1 MAADRS
7 DAVASLRAGEL
18 VAAAVARLRAAGSP
32 TARLDA
38 ELLVGHA
45 FGRDRAW
52 LLAHPEVELEPA
64 RAADLER
71 WLARR
76 AAGEPIAYIR
86 GWKEWLSLRVAV
98 DPRVLIPRPETELLA
113 EALIGEIAARLV
125 RDDAPRDVPIVAW
138 DVGTGSGVVA
148 LAVALR
154 FRAALTLGRL
164 RLVASDAS
172 ADALEL
178 AADNLA
184 SHGVGGLVTIATGDL
199 LDAAGGRLPLPDVV
213 AANLPY
219 VSSVEVDA
227 GTGSLAYE
235 PRAALDGGPDGLD
248 LVRRLI
254 AELPARLPPGGV
266 VLLEI
271 GAGQA
276 DAVRGLAE
284 QLPIRVETSTLPD
297 LAGIERVVR
306 IARA

>member
-7 DAVASLRAGEL
+7 DAVASLTAGEL

-52 LLAHPEVELEPA
+52 LLAHPEVSLEAGAAVELDA
-64 RAADLER
+64 
-71 WLARR
+71 WIARR

-86 GWKEWLSLRVAV
+86 GWKEWLSLRVSV

-113 EALIGEIAARLV
+113 EAVIGEIAARLV

-154 FRAALTLGRL
+154 FRAALALGRL
-164 RLVASDAS
+164 RLVASDVS
-172 ADALEL
+172 PDALEL

-184 SHGVGGLVTIATGDL
+184 AHGVGGLVTMATGDL
-199 LDAAGGRLPLPDVV
+199 LDAAGGRLPVPDVV

-219 VSSVEVDA
+219 VSSVDVDA
-227 GTGSLAYE
+227 GSGSLAYE
-235 PRAALDGGPDGLD
+235 PRTALDGGPDGLD

-254 AELPARLPPGGV
+254 AELPARLAPGGV
-266 VLLEI
+266 ALLEI

-276 DAVRGLAE
+276 DIVRDLAT
-284 QLPIRVETSTLPD
+284 QLPVRNETATLPD

-306 IARA
+306 IAFP